1 MPKYYE
7 YKIAWRVI
15 FTSYCFSWLSR
26 ASILNFSNQSCKHL
40 ISRRRLI
47 SLCLCIANGHSRI
60 ELIIRH
66 LTPGLRIICGHTRPE
81 WKSIPE
87 DDLPIEHIDCGGS
100 RNAKV

>member
-7 YKIAWRVI
+7 YKIAGYYLY
-15 FTSYCFSWLSR
+15 FTSYCV
-26 ASILNFSNQSCKHL
+26 IEC

-66 LTPGLRIICGHTRPE
+66 LTAGLWIICGHTRPE
-81 WKSIPE
+81 WESIPE
-87 DDLPIEHIDCGGS
+87 DDLSIEHIDCGGS